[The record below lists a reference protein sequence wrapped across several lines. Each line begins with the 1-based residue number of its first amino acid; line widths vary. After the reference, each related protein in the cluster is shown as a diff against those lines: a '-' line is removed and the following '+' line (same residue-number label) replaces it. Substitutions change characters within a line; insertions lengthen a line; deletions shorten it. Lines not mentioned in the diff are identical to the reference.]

1 MRNFKL
7 FIIAALLLT
16 GILVGNKAGFA
27 LQASGD
33 GSRFAAL
40 QETAVFFNNSGATM
54 SAGQVVI
61 LDVSGS
67 GVAADTTL
75 GSYVTLTSSADS
87 VLVVGVVKST
97 TALDQTPVV
106 VVTEGPVDT
115 QCADAGDAVTA
126 STAVGSTTY
135 GAGGFSAGGKGLC
148 GGGTNLGFSLEAGD
162 GTDSGKL
169 YVWVAPTGGD

>member
-1 MRNFKL
+1 MKKL
-7 FIIAALLLT
+7 FLIAALLLT
-16 GILVGNKAGFA
+16 GVLFNSQVAQA
-27 LQASGD
+27 LQAGGD

-61 LDVSGS
+61 LDTAGS

-75 GSYVTLTSSADS
+75 GSYVTLVNASDS
-87 VLVVGVVKST
+87 TRAVGVVKST

-115 QCADAGDAVTA
+115 ACADLGDAV
-126 STAVGSTTY
+126 SINVAVGTTTIGTT
-135 GAGGFSAGGKGLC
+135 GAANGVGLC
-148 GGGTNLGFSLEAGD
+148 GGGTNLGVALEAGD
-162 GTDSGKL
+162 GTNSGKL
-169 YVWVAPTGGD
+169 YVWVQPTGGK